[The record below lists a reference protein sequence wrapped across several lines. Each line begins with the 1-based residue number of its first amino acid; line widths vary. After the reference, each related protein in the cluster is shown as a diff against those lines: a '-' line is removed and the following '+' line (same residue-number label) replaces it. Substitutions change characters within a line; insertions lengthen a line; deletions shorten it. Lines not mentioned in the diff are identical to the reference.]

1 MNRHLFLPSIIKTWY
16 NQPMDYYVFMAEAI
30 REAKKAEEK
39 GDVPVGAVAVQGD
52 KIIGRGHNGKEA
64 KNDPVSHAEIEALQ
78 EAAKVLGRWRLNDVT
93 LFVTMEPCPMCC
105 GAILQARVKTVVFGA
120 WDIQW
125 GACGSKLNLPGSNQF
140 PHHPEIIGGIME
152 KECAALTENFF
163 CQRRKELL

>member
-1 MNRHLFLPSIIKTWY
+1 
-16 NQPMDYYVFMAEAI
+16 
-30 REAKKAEEK
+30 
-39 GDVPVGAVAVQGD
+39 
-52 KIIGRGHNGKEA
+52 
-64 KNDPVSHAEIEALQ
+64 
-78 EAAKVLGRWRLNDVT
+78 
-93 LFVTMEPCPMCC
+93 MCC

-163 CQRRKELL
+163 RQRRKELL